1 MLYFIID
8 FLFSQCILLCDLYD
22 VYDLNK
28 YLSGIALTLANGK
41 FIVIYL
47 IFPYHFCTIHCLT
60 VSGIIDKVADV
71 RKMGTILLASILG
84 KFVQEE
90 WCLDSSSVSTD
101 ESPIP
106 ITESFVNDIIKAFAR
121 SMSWQR
127 RQT

>member
-1 MLYFIID
+1 
-8 FLFSQCILLCDLYD
+8 
-22 VYDLNK
+22 
-28 YLSGIALTLANGK
+28 
-41 FIVIYL
+41 
-47 IFPYHFCTIHCLT
+47 
-60 VSGIIDKVADV
+60 
-71 RKMGTILLASILG
+71 MGTILLASILG